1 MPAVR
6 DSVVV
11 DKSLLI
17 ADLFRS
23 GSKATLFCRPRRFG
37 KSLNLSMLHCYF
49 EIAPSDSPAEAPDD
63 DVFASMA
70 IWDEDAVAFRKHH
83 RAYPVVHLSFNNT
96 KAQTWSEGRRSIEE
110 NIVGEHLRHGYLAE
124 SAALSAEER
133 ALFSVSQEATGRP
146 SCRPTP
152 APFPPALPAP
162 WAARSDSH

>member
-49 EIAPSDSPAEAPDD
+49 EIASSDSPAETPDD

-96 KAQTWSEGRRSIEE
+96 KAQT
-110 NIVGEHLRHGYLAE
+110 
-124 SAALSAEER
+124 
-133 ALFSVSQEATGRP
+133 
-146 SCRPTP
+146 
-152 APFPPALPAP
+152 
-162 WAARSDSH
+162 

>member
-49 EIAPSDSPAEAPDD
+49 
-63 DVFASMA
+63 
-70 IWDEDAVAFRKHH
+70 
-83 RAYPVVHLSFNNT
+83 
-96 KAQTWSEGRRSIEE
+96 
-110 NIVGEHLRHGYLAE
+110 
-124 SAALSAEER
+124 
-133 ALFSVSQEATGRP
+133 
-146 SCRPTP
+146 
-152 APFPPALPAP
+152 
-162 WAARSDSH
+162 